1 MRILYIAD
9 GRSPTAL
16 NWIRYF
22 VEQGHEVHLAST
34 FDTKVDLALA
44 SFTFIPVAF
53 SKAAISKP
61 GKQSP
66 AKRYFS
72 LQLRTRIRQWL
83 GPLTLRKA
91 ARLLRQLAT
100 EIQPDLVHA
109 MRIPFEGMLAAEAG
123 LSAPLIT
130 SVWGNDFT
138 LHAPSSPLMR
148 KFTRNSTCSLAAL
161 HSDTRR
167 DQALALQWGFDPNK
181 QSIVLPGNGGI
192 RSEIFYQLPESTQS
206 SQAKAR
212 VQVINPRGIRSYMRN
227 DTFFK
232 AIPYILRVRPE
243 SRFLCPSMEGEI
255 EAEQW
260 VRDLKLEDYVR
271 LMPRLSPK
279 AMADA
284 YHSSQVMVSPS
295 AHDGTPN
302 SLLEAM
308 ACGVFPVVGDIE
320 SVKEWI
326 RDGEN
331 GLLADIDDPK
341 ALADSIIR
349 AIKDAELRASAA
361 KINAAIIAERAEYGM
376 VMQQADAFYARVL
389 EKEGN
394 TI

>member
-9 GRSPTAL
+9 GRSATAL

-22 VEQGHEVHLAST
+22 VEKGDEVHLAST
-34 FDTKVDLALA
+34 FDAKIDLPLA
-44 SFTFIPVAF
+44 SYTFIPVAF
-53 SKAAISKP
+53 SKAAISSP

-66 AKRYFS
+66 AKRFFS
-72 LQLRTRIRQWL
+72 LQFRTRVRQWL

-91 ARLLRQLAT
+91 AKALRLLAE
-100 EIQPDLVHA
+100 EIQPDLIHA

-148 KFTRNSTCSLAAL
+148 KFTRNSTCSPAAL
-161 HSDTRR
+161 HSDTKR
-167 DQALALQWGFDPNK
+167 DQKLALKWGFDPEK

-192 RSEIFYQLPESTQS
+192 RSDIFYQLPESTQP
-206 SQAKAR
+206 SQVKAR
-212 VQVINPRGIRSYMRN
+212 VQVINPRGIRAYMRN

-243 SRFLCPSMEGEI
+243 TRFLCPSMEGEV
-255 EAEQW
+255 EAEKW
-260 VRDLKLEDYVR
+260 VRELKLESYVR

-284 YHSSQVMVSPS
+284 YHSSQVMISPS

-302 SLLEAM
+302 TLLEAM
-308 ACGVFPVVGDIE
+308 ACGVFPVVGNID

-331 GLLADIDDPK
+331 GLLADIDDPE
-341 ALADSIIR
+341 ALAASVIR
-349 AIKDAELRASAA
+349 ALKDAKLRASAA

-376 VMQQADAFYARVL
+376 VMQQADVFYSQVL
-389 EKEGN
+389 EKE
-394 TI
+394 TVS